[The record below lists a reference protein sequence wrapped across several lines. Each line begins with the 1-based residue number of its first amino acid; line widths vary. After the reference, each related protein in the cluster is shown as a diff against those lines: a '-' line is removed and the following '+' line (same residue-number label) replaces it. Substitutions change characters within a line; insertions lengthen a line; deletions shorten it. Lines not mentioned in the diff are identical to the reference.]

1 MGRDRGF
8 GLAFLKA
15 ALGAG
20 IRLPE
25 KGAAFLSVHDGDK
38 DALLPLARELHALG
52 FTLLATGGTAK
63 ALQKGGLSP
72 RTVLKVNEG
81 RPNIVDLMINGS
93 VDLVVNTPLGKESF
107 YDEVAI
113 RRTAL
118 ERDIPCLTT
127 LSAASA
133 ALEAIRARAAGAL
146 SYAPLQEEV
155 RV

>member
-1 MGRDRGF
+1 MGRDRSF

-25 KGAAFLSVHDGDK
+25 RGVAFLSVHDGDK
-38 DALLPLARELHALG
+38 EAILPIARELSSMG
-52 FTLLATGGTAK
+52 FRLLATTGTAK
-63 ALQKGGLSP
+63 ALAAGGLSAE
-72 RTVLKVNEG
+72 TVLKVNEG
-81 RPNIVDLMINGS
+81 RPNIVDRLINGS
-93 VDLVVNTPLGKESF
+93 VDLIINTPLGKESF

-118 ERDIPCLTT
+118 DRDVPCLTT

-133 ALEAIRARAAGAL
+133 ALEAIRARASGAVTY
-146 SYAPLQEEV
+146 SPLQEEV